1 MYAKPVEGERTPDDV
16 EVHVPGLGGRKIAQI
31 RRRVQ
36 EKAVEFERTL
46 ELSHLLAG
54 GVVEAYYKILKA
66 HNALMPS
73 EEETSVLNETDELQQ
88 QLAVL
93 NAKADAAQE
102 AGDREAYDALV
113 DQMIELENTH
123 LDAGGELPLPR
134 HKDQEDDIIASFP
147 SSRPGE
153 VPDVI
158 TRGQQDEFDRHQ
170 AAWKDFNKRN
180 RK

>member
-1 MYAKPVEGERTPDDV
+1 MKLTKSQLKQIIKEE
-16 EVHVPGLGGRKIAQI
+16 LGK
-31 RRRVQ
+31 
-36 EKAVEFERTL
+36 
-46 ELSHLLAG
+46 
-54 GVVEAYYKILKA
+54 
-66 HNALMPS
+66 
-73 EEETSVLNETDELQQ
+73 VLNETDELQQ

-170 AAWKDFNKRN
+170 AAWKDFTKRN
-180 RK
+180 KK